1 MLVSCFGSIAPV
13 TGVYSDWSHWSQC
26 SASCGGGTQERT
38 RKCFFSKEAQGG
50 VDCSSL
56 GPSLETRECNAL
68 LCPGKRT
75 ILPCCKGWGSEYCR
89 WNLVNRVSS
98 KIKLFSGYILKGL
111 LRLKNL
117 KFYNFNLSGLVTQSA
132 EQRWCNQKVVGSV
145 PTFSEFLSVLANL
158 YNHG

>member
-1 MLVSCFGSIAPV
+1 MLVSSFGSIAPV

-75 ILPCCKGWGSEYCR
+75 ILPCCKRMERGVLQMKFRKSRE
-89 WNLVNRVSS
+89 S
-98 KIKLFSGYILKGL
+98 KNKAF
-111 LRLKNL
+111 
-117 KFYNFNLSGLVTQSA
+117 Q
-132 EQRWCNQKVVGSV
+132 C
-145 PTFSEFLSVLANL
+145 L
-158 YNHG
+158 YFKRFAAT

>member
-1 MLVSCFGSIAPV
+1 MLVSSFGSIAPV

-75 ILPCCKGWGSEYCR
+75 SFASCKGMWKGILQVKFRKLREAK
-89 WNLVNRVSS
+89 S
-98 KIKLFSGYILKGL
+98 KAFQWIHFKRFAA
-111 LRLKNL
+111 
-117 KFYNFNLSGLVTQSA
+117 T
-132 EQRWCNQKVVGSV
+132 
-145 PTFSEFLSVLANL
+145 
-158 YNHG
+158 

>member
-1 MLVSCFGSIAPV
+1 MLVSSFGSIAPV
-13 TGVYSDWSHWSQC
+13 TGVYSDWSHWSRC

-75 ILPCCKGWGSEYCR
+75 SLPCCKGMW
-89 WNLVNRVSS
+89 
-98 KIKLFSGYILKGL
+98 KGVL
-111 LRLKNL
+111 QVKFRKSREAKN
-117 KFYNFNLSGLVTQSA
+117 KAFQWIHFKRFAAT
-132 EQRWCNQKVVGSV
+132 
-145 PTFSEFLSVLANL
+145 
-158 YNHG
+158 